1 MSFSGA
7 HWMYKYAIVIPFL
20 HSLKGRPPRAAV
32 PLHRSCI
39 KVYGKD
45 QIDIIFLLILDKAWG
60 FGIHHV
66 DIDLLIF
73 NDSEGVDQE
82 LGVKPIIISLPV
94 LWIIRSAFME
104 PKLEFNFSS
113 IVLSL
118 T

>member
-60 FGIHHV
+60 FGMHHL

-82 LGVKPIIISLPV
+82 LGVKADHNILTG
-94 LWIIRSAFME
+94 LMDHKIRIHGTKAG
-104 PKLEFNFSS
+104 
-113 IVLSL
+113 I
-118 T
+118 